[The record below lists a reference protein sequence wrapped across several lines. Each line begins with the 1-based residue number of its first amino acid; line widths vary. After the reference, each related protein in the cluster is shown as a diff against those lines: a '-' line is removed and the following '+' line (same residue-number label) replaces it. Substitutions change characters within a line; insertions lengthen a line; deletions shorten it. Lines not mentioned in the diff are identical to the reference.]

1 MRGGADKAAGGPEG
15 TPRPQPLA
23 VRAWGWVVDGL
34 AVLGTGMI
42 GVLMVII
49 CADILARNLLGSS
62 LPLVSEFGALALVMI
77 VYLQLA
83 TTIRHGRLVRS
94 DILLNLLDAPAPRLR
109 VVLECLFDLV
119 GAVVIAV
126 IAWSTLGMLERDIAV
141 GQYIGVTGVLI
152 LPTWPFRALILL
164 GAGVA
169 ALQFA
174 FQLVY
179 RLRLVAAGKGQT
191 P

>member
-1 MRGGADKAAGGPEG
+1 MRGEADNAAGGAEG
-15 TPRPQPLA
+15 PSRPQPLA
-23 VRAWGWVVDGL
+23 IRAWGWVVDGL

-42 GVLMVII
+42 GVLMAII
-49 CADILARNLLGSS
+49 CADILARNLLGGS

-83 TTIRHGRLVRS
+83 TTIRHRRLVRS

-109 VVLECLFDLV
+109 MVLECLFDLV

-169 ALQFA
+169 ALQFV
-174 FQLVY
+174 FQLAY